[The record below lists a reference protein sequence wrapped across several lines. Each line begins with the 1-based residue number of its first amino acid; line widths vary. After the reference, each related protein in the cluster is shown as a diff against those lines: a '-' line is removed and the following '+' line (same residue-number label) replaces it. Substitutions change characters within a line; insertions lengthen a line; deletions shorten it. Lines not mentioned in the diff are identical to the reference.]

1 MPRWT
6 YTGWEDLES
15 GEDLES
21 REELLK
27 MLLEGRRTWE
37 REATEKAK
45 EREEQTRHTIED
57 EQQVCVMQ
65 A

>member
-45 EREEQTRHTIED
+45 EREEQTCHTIED